1 MGKARVTK
9 RNRTVGITNRHYF
22 EIDIFNTV
30 LDMQIQEFG
39 DRFSEIS
46 TDLLSNM
53 SALSPRASFS
63 MFDASKLIT
72 LTTLYPDDFTDSDR
86 FHLMREL
93 DLYRVNVV
101 QNEDFSKLNTITELA
116 TEMVRLD
123 KHNSFPLI
131 YKLLK
136 LALVLPVATATVE
149 RCFSTMK
156 LIKSD
161 LRNRMGNRFLNHALL
176 CSIEKEIF
184 INVKNEDVMKRFQS
198 MKYRKG
204 KLT

>member
-1 MGKARVTK
+1 
-9 RNRTVGITNRHYF
+9 
-22 EIDIFNTV
+22 
-30 LDMQIQEFG
+30 MQIQEFG

-53 SALSPRASFS
+53 SALSSRASFS

-72 LTTLYPDDFTDSDR
+72 LTTLYPDDFTDSNR

-131 YKLLK
+131 
-136 LALVLPVATATVE
+136 
-149 RCFSTMK
+149 
-156 LIKSD
+156 
-161 LRNRMGNRFLNHALL
+161 
-176 CSIEKEIF
+176 
-184 INVKNEDVMKRFQS
+184 
-198 MKYRKG
+198 
-204 KLT
+204 

>member
-1 MGKARVTK
+1 M
-9 RNRTVGITNRHYF
+9 
-22 EIDIFNTV
+22 V

-53 SALSPRASFS
+53 SAVSPRASFS
-63 MFDASKLIT
+63 LFDASKLIT
-72 LTTLYPDDFTDSDR
+72 LTTLYPTDFTDSDR

-101 QNEDFSKLNTITELA
+101 QNEDFSKPNTITELA
-116 TEMVRLD
+116 KEMVRLD
-123 KHNSFPLI
+123 KHISFPLI

-136 LALVLPVATATVE
+136 FSLVLPVATATVE
-149 RCFSTMK
+149 ICFSTMK
-156 LIKSD
+156 LIKPD
-161 LRNRMGNRFLNHALL
+161 LRNRMGNRFLNHALV
-176 CSIEKEIF
+176 CSIEKEVF

-198 MKYRKG
+198 MKDRKG
-204 KLT
+204 KLI

>member
-1 MGKARVTK
+1 MALAFDRVAYGFIGVMLSSWTK
-9 RNRTVGITNRHYF
+9 SSSYRGSVTTEKLLIM
-22 EIDIFNTV
+22 DK
-30 LDMQIQEFG
+30 
-39 DRFSEIS
+39 S
-46 TDLLSNM
+46 TRRSRGRVMAAQKD
-53 SALSPRASFS
+53 AKDDPR
-63 MFDASKLIT
+63 
-72 LTTLYPDDFTDSDR
+72 DSDR

-101 QNEDFSKLNTITELA
+101 QNEDFSKLNTIIELA
-116 TEMVRLD
+116 KEMVRLD
-123 KHNSFPLI
+123 KHSTFPMI

-136 LALVLPVATATVE
+136 LALVLPVATTIVE

-161 LRNRMGNRFLNHALL
+161 LRNRMGDRFLNHALV

-198 MKYRKG
+198 MRDRKG
-204 KLT
+204 KLI